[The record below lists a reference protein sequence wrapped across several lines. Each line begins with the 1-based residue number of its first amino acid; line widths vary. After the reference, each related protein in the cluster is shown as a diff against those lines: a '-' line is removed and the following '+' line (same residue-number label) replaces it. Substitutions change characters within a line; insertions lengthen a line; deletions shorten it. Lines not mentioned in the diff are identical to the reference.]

1 MKRRWSTLVAM
12 AAATVLFVGLSSA
25 FATSDTHHTD
35 DSPRLDDVLRLENV
49 TLPWFM
55 PLKGGTCTLPA
66 SVGEINPVDNSGD
79 RLRKVT
85 SKVRADGSQV
95 IVQDDLK
102 TGKAKD
108 SNGNVYHFIYTN
120 RVVFHVSP
128 GLPADVNV
136 RMTDNF
142 RLYGNRL
149 HMIASFDWRW
159 TYTAPDGVKVTL
171 EPSADFPVEGF
182 VFATA
187 DGVNPAPG
195 VTALAEAEHTGGS
208 VELRPALGARR
219 GLEPRGSASP
229 PACWRSRRG
238 EADSVATRYLSD
250 FTKLPWLIGGPCFD
264 ALGVG
269 LSLVLHIRRA
279 AGRRPDDIRRGLLG

>member
-1 MKRRWSTLVAM
+1 MKTDTHDPTRRSTKGLVAVAIATAAM
-12 AAATVLFVGLSSA
+12 AGGSMLFVGLSSA

-49 TLPWFM
+49 TLPWLM

-108 SNGNVYHFIYTN
+108 SNGNAYHFIYEN
-120 RVVFHVSP
+120 RVVLHVSP
-128 GLPADVNV
+128 GVPADVNV
-136 RMTDNF
+136 RMTDSF

-149 HMIASFDWRW
+149 HMIATFDWRW
-159 TYTAPDGVKVTL
+159 TYTAPDRVKVTL
-171 EPSADFPVEGF
+171 EPSADFPVEAF

-195 VTALAEAEHTGGS
+195 VRH
-208 VELRPALGARR
+208 
-219 GLEPRGSASP
+219 
-229 PACWRSRRG
+229 WRQVSTHG
-238 EADSVATRYLSD
+238 D
-250 FTKLPWLIGGPCFD
+250 PWNCDPL
-264 ALGVG
+264 
-269 LSLVLHIRRA
+269 
-279 AGRRPDDIRRGLLG
+279 

>member
-25 FATSDTHHTD
+25 FATSDTQDTAA
-35 DSPRLDDVLRLENV
+35 SPRLDDVLRLENV
-49 TLPWFM
+49 TLPWII

-66 SVGEINPVDNSGD
+66 SVGEINPVDNTGD

-102 TGKAKD
+102 TGKAQD
-108 SNGNVYHFIYTN
+108 SNGKVYHFIYTN
-120 RVVFHVSP
+120 RAVFDVSP

-136 RMTDNF
+136 RMIDSF
-142 RLYGNRL
+142 RLYGNGL
-149 HMIASFDWRW
+149 HMIASFNWRW

-171 EPSADFPVEGF
+171 EPFADFPFEGF

-195 VTALAEAEHTGGS
+195 VTDWRKLST
-208 VELRPALGARR
+208 R
-219 GLEPRGSASP
+219 G
-229 PACWRSRRG
+229 
-238 EADSVATRYLSD
+238 D
-250 FTKLPWLIGGPCFD
+250 PWNCDPL
-264 ALGVG
+264 
-269 LSLVLHIRRA
+269 
-279 AGRRPDDIRRGLLG
+279 

>member
-12 AAATVLFVGLSSA
+12 AATTVLFVGPSSA
-25 FATSDTHHTD
+25 FATSDTHHT

-55 PLKGGTCTLPA
+55 ALKGGTCTLPA

-85 SKVRADGSQV
+85 TKVRADGSQV

-108 SNGNVYHFIYTN
+108 SNGNAYHFIYEN
-120 RVVFHVSP
+120 RAVFHVSP
-128 GLPADVNV
+128 GLPADVKV
-136 RMTDNF
+136 RMTDSF

-149 HMIASFDWRW
+149 HMIVTFDWRW

-171 EPSADFPVEGF
+171 EPSADFPFEPF

-195 VTALAEAEHTGGS
+195 VRH
-208 VELRPALGARR
+208 
-219 GLEPRGSASP
+219 
-229 PACWRSRRG
+229 WRQ
-238 EADSVATRYLSD
+238 LSTQGD
-250 FTKLPWLIGGPCFD
+250 PWNCDPL
-264 ALGVG
+264 
-269 LSLVLHIRRA
+269 
-279 AGRRPDDIRRGLLG
+279 

>member
-1 MKRRWSTLVAM
+1 MKTDTHDPTRRSTKGLVAVAIATAAM
-12 AAATVLFVGLSSA
+12 AGGSMLFVGLSSA
-25 FATSDTHHTD
+25 FATSDTHHTEDTHHTD

-49 TLPWFM
+49 TLPWLM

-108 SNGNVYHFIYTN
+108 SNGNAYHFIYTN
-120 RVVFHVSP
+120 RVVFRVSP
-128 GLPADVNV
+128 GLPADVKV

-159 TYTAPDGVKVTL
+159 TYTAPDGLKVTL
-171 EPSADFPVEGF
+171 EPSADFPEGF

-195 VTALAEAEHTGGS
+195 VRHWRQLST
-208 VELRPALGARR
+208 R
-219 GLEPRGSASP
+219 G
-229 PACWRSRRG
+229 
-238 EADSVATRYLSD
+238 D
-250 FTKLPWLIGGPCFD
+250 PWNCDPL
-264 ALGVG
+264 
-269 LSLVLHIRRA
+269 
-279 AGRRPDDIRRGLLG
+279 